1 MYGEK
6 VWLLPIHQSVGERE
20 LNSHN
25 HRWLIIGFMLP
36 GIILTFVGVVL
47 PSLYAIYLSFFK
59 MESFVGTP
67 KFIGLMNYYDAL
79 TDVRFWKATYHGLVY
94 SLATIALQVVCGIL
108 FAIILNESFK
118 GKAFIRGLVILPYI
132 VPTVV
137 VTLVWGWLLDGNV
150 GLITSILYSLGLE
163 AIDWMS
169 SPIIAMA
176 TIIFVSTWTWTPFVT
191 VCFLAALQ
199 TVPEDLYSA
208 ARVDGTTAIQ
218 RFFYITI
225 PMVKPV
231 LVVIVLLR
239 GIWMFNKFDMIWLM
253 TKGGPIGS
261 TEHIPVLAY
270 IKTFTLFDIGS
281 GAAIATLGFIFLSLL
296 VWLYFR
302 LFTTED

>member
-1 MYGEK
+1 MGRGHCCSPYTPIGE
-6 VWLLPIHQSVGERE
+6 SE
-20 LNSHN
+20 LNSRN
-25 HRWLIIGFMLP
+25 HRFLIIGFLLP
-36 GIILTFVGVVL
+36 GIVLTIVGIVL
-47 PSLYAIYLSFFK
+47 PLLYAVYLSFFK
-59 MESFVGTP
+59 LESFVGIP
-67 KFIGLMNYYDAL
+67 SFVGLANYYDAL
-79 TDVRFWKATYHGLVY
+79 TDVRFWKATYHGFIY
-94 SLATIALQVVCGIL
+94 SLATIALQVVIGIL

-118 GKAFIRGLVILPYI
+118 GKAFVRGLVILPYI
-132 VPTVV
+132 LPTVV

-150 GLITSILYSLGLE
+150 GLITSMLHGLGLP

-169 SPIIAMA
+169 SPAIAMA

-199 TVPEDLYSA
+199 TVPEDLYGA

-225 PMVKPV
+225 PVVKPV

-239 GIWMFNKFDMIWLM
+239 GIWMFNKFDIIWLM
-253 TKGGPIGS
+253 TKGGPIES
-261 TEHIPVLAY
+261 TEHIPALAY
-270 IKTFTLFDIGS
+270 IKAFTLFDIGS

-302 LFTTED
+302 LFPMED